1 MYKLFFCIIYIYI
14 SHLNIIFKIIKLLMN
29 FTLSLI
35 KNFIFLIEENI
46 YKKELYA
53 LFHNYFEI
61 FFRIHT
67 S

>member
-1 MYKLFFCIIYIYI
+1 
-14 SHLNIIFKIIKLLMN
+14 MN